1 MKKKIELLFYN
12 TLCNIIYILNVKKI
26 KMSILIS
33 EISICE
39 ILQPFALE
47 YKFKL
52 EETQI
57 PTLDGDSIL
66 SDCIYSSDDLNI
78 LTFTAKISKITG
90 KIQFKINS
98 SGQRYF
104 ASSPDDKI
112 KLNDFIFHLSILAD
126 QLKHLHFMITKYLNA
141 VPNSSSITSYYMFDT
156 QTDNFGTIQ
165 LKNSLIIFY
174 YKKTTKYTYSSVKK
188 LLTNPLIKQF
198 KKQRKWLW
206 N

>member
-1 MKKKIELLFYN
+1 
-12 TLCNIIYILNVKKI
+12 
-26 KMSILIS
+26 MSILIP

-57 PTLDGDSIL
+57 PTIDDDSIL

-78 LTFTAKISKITG
+78 LTFTARMNKTTG
-90 KIQFKINS
+90 KIEFKINS

-104 ASSPDDKI
+104 ASGPDDKI

-141 VPNSSSITSYYMFDT
+141 VPNSSSITKYYMFDI
-156 QTDNFGTIQ
+156 QTDNFGTLQ
-165 LKNSLIIFY
+165 LKNGLIIFD
-174 YKKTTKYTYSSVKK
+174 YKKTTKYTYSSITK
-188 LLTNPLIKQF
+188 LLKNPLLKQF
-198 KKQRKWLW
+198 KKQRKWFW